1 MDPLLNPYTPNAG
14 ASPPFLVG
22 RDQQLLAFDILL
34 ARLIRGRPQQSLMVT
49 GLRGVGKTVLLGAF
63 ERSARSN
70 GWVTADTEL
79 STGVNF
85 GPQIASL
92 ARRALLEIAP
102 RDRWRKLARR
112 AARVLSSFSLTVS
125 TDGSITAS
133 VDAEPFEGL
142 ADSGD
147 FGDDLTDVFL
157 AMGEAAR
164 EHETGV
170 VFLLD
175 EVQALE
181 PHELEGLI
189 RALHKTVQREL
200 PLTVVAAGLP
210 NVPRLV
216 GEAKS
221 YAERLFRF
229 QRIGALAPQEAADA
243 LTKPAEELGVEFAPQ
258 AVDAVITY
266 TEGYPYFVQEY
277 GAVIWDSVADSPV
290 GAVETIEAQA
300 LVEVRLDES
309 FFRVRV
315 ERASPAELRYLRA
328 MASLGPQPQRAIEV
342 AKALGRDSGQVAQ
355 IRSRLIQKG
364 LLFQPGHGLAA
375 FTVPQFDRFLRRSFP
390 ALQADQDV

>member
-1 MDPLLNPYTPNAG
+1 MDPLINPYTPNAG

-22 RDQQLLAFDILL
+22 RDEQLLQFDILL
-34 ARLIRGRPQQSLMVT
+34 ARLIRGRPQQSLMIT

-63 ERSARSN
+63 ERSARASR
-70 GWVTADTEL
+70 WVTADTEI
-79 STGVNF
+79 SVGVNF

-102 RDRWRKLARR
+102 RDRWRELARR
-112 AARVLSSFSLTVS
+112 AARILSSFSLTMS
-125 TDGSITAS
+125 TEGSITAS
-133 VDAEPFEGL
+133 VDVEPFEGF

-157 AMGEAAR
+157 ALGEAAR

-170 VFLLD
+170 VFLFD

-181 PHELEGLI
+181 RHELEGLI

-210 NVPRLV
+210 NVARLV

-221 YAERLFRF
+221 YAERLFQF

-243 LTKPAEELGVEFAPQ
+243 LTKPAEELGVRFDPR
-258 AVDAVITY
+258 AVEAVITY
-266 TEGYPYFVQEY
+266 TQGYPYFVQEY
-277 GAVIWDSVADSPV
+277 GAVVWDSAEGSPV

-300 LVEVRLDES
+300 LVEARLDES

-315 ERASPAELRYLRA
+315 ERASPTELRYLRA
-328 MASLGPQPQRAIEV
+328 MASLGDEPQRAMDV
-342 AKALGRDSGQVAQ
+342 AAALGRSSGQVAP
-355 IRSRLIQKG
+355 IRARLIDKG

-375 FTVPQFDRFLRRSFP
+375 FTVPQFDRFLRRAFHE
-390 ALQADQDV
+390 